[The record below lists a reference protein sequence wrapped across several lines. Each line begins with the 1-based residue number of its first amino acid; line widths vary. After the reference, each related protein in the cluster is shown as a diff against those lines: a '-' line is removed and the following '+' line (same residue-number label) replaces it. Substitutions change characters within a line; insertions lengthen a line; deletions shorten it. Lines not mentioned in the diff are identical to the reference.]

1 MNDSARGFTLIELLV
16 ALAIFSVA
24 SLLAYRALGS
34 AIHMQERLSIEN
46 RKWRDLSLAFSQLE
60 QDIKMAVGRPL
71 RDDRNQVMPA
81 LAGGPAPA
89 DADGAQL
96 SVSSV
101 GAVWQTGASAD
112 VVRHDYRLHD
122 GALEQIAWPVL
133 DRSYRT
139 APASTVILENVRAFE
154 LRFMDEKRQ
163 WQLKWPVAGEKTIL
177 PAAVEVVI
185 ELNDGLKI
193 RRVFS
198 VR

>member
-1 MNDSARGFTLIELLV
+1 MNGGVRGFTLIELLV

-71 RDDRNQVMPA
+71 RDDRNQIRPA
-81 LAGGPAPA
+81 FAGGPAPTSA
-89 DADGAQL
+89 GDAQL

-112 VVRHDYRLHD
+112 VVRHDYRLRD
-122 GALEQIAWPVL
+122 GMLEQIAWPVL

-139 APASTVILENVRAFE
+139 VPVSTVILENVRAFE
-154 LRFMDEKRQ
+154 LRFMDEKGE
-163 WQLKWPVAGEKTIL
+163 WQLKWPVVGEKTIL

-185 ELNDGLKI
+185 ELSDGLKI